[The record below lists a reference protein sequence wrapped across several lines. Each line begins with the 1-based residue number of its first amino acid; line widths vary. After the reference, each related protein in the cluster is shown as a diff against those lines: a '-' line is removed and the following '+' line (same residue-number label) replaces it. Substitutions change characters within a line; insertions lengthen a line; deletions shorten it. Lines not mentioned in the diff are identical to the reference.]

1 MSDTTILYYTLAGE
15 VRQELAIK
23 GSRFIA
29 TAVPVA
35 SKEDALVHIE
45 RVRQMFPTATHHCYA
60 YRLGAGGL
68 DFRAWDDGEPKGSAG
83 RPILFVI
90 QKYRLSDT
98 LVVVTRYFGGT
109 KLGLSRLA
117 RAYAQATENVLAAA
131 ERVPVVRY
139 VRVRVFCSYEDVD
152 AVVSILERH
161 ALDYDAEYRD
171 AVEFHAR
178 IRHDAL
184 EHFATDLAEATRARA
199 GFVLDEQQ
207 S

>member
-1 MSDTTILYYTLAGE
+1 MSDTTILYYTLSGE
-15 VRQELAIK
+15 SRQELEVK

-35 SKEDALVHIE
+35 SKEDALIHLE
-45 RVRQMFPTATHHCYA
+45 RVRQMFPGATHHCYA

-68 DFRAWDDGEPKGSAG
+68 DYRAWDDGEPKGSAG

-90 QKYRLSDT
+90 QKYRLSDV

-109 KLGLSRLA
+109 KLGLGRLA
-117 RAYAQATENVLAAA
+117 RAYAQATEMVLAGAQ
-131 ERVPVVRY
+131 RVAVVHY
-139 VRVRVFCSYEDVD
+139 VRVRVFCNYEDVD
-152 AVVSILERH
+152 AVVHILNRY

-171 AVEFHAR
+171 AVEFNAR
-178 IRHDAL
+178 IRQDAL
-184 EHFATDLAEATRARA
+184 ERFATELAETTSARA
-199 GFVLDEQQ
+199 GFIITEQ